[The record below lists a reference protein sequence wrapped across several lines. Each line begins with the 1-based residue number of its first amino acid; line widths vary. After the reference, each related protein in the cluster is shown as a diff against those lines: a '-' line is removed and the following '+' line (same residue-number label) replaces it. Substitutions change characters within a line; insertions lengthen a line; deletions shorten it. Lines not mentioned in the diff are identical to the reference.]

1 VQSSEGRASPLR
13 EAPRTQKKA
22 KAQIT
27 QDLRDGKIDADDM
40 LRQMREADRK
50 PPRFAVAD
58 QWGCRFGELMAT
70 SKGEIMP

>member
-13 EAPRTQKKA
+13 EAPRTQKKT

-27 QDLRDGKIDADDM
+27 QDLRDGKIDADEM
-40 LRQMREADRK
+40 MGLMKEAARL

-70 SKGEIMP
+70 SKGELMP